1 MTPRCERLRID
12 RIDPLAG
19 AEIRFRVLWVA
30 MDSGQVYVRIL
41 ELPTQEKLIVSAFG
55 IDRDQAENKVIT
67 YFKSLEVRR
76 IRPELVAQWLKMVAP
91 MTPEVTNGVWILGA
105 NVGRKPV
112 QSYF

>member
-1 MTPRCERLRID
+1 
-12 RIDPLAG
+12 
-19 AEIRFRVLWVA
+19 